1 LRGSAAGR
9 PPPEE
14 RVHKQSETPTV
25 KTAGVFTI
33 ADFDNNSNL
42 KHVRG
47 QSIPASATLAPIRSL
62 SGRVGPTCRAP
73 QTRSEQAVRLFGG
86 VLHEGPVSF
95 HQDESGLSDQQQA

>member
-9 PPPEE
+9 SPPEE
-14 RVHKQSETPTV
+14 KIHKQSETPTV

-47 QSIPASATLAPIRSL
+47 QSIPAPARLRPDSQPLRT
-62 SGRVGPTCRAP
+62 GGPTAERP
-73 QTRSEQAVRLFGG
+73 
-86 VLHEGPVSF
+86 
-95 HQDESGLSDQQQA
+95 